1 MVANKF
7 SSFGGMIPAQDERLL
22 PDNNAAYAAN
32 VWLYEGTLQGIREL
46 KSIHTC
52 TSGAVKRVFR
62 IPIGSPTR
70 ENISS
75 SYWLEFATE
84 DVDVLKAPLASD
96 AYNRYYWTSAAT
108 GPQYNTQARIAASS
122 APYTLG
128 VPSPQNFPA
137 VTAHDGVS
145 TVAVVR
151 SYLYSWVSEFGEE
164 GAPSAPS
171 ITTGKQDDVWSV
183 TIIPPTNGE
192 KANRSLSKVR
202 IYRTVTASTG
212 VATYFFVDEVINT
225 TTLYTDTKTDA
236 VVTANAGLEST
247 SWTAPPSDIKGMVAM
262 PNGMIVGY
270 RDNEVWFC
278 EPYRPHAWPAL
289 YTQSVDAPVVGIGVV
304 GQSAIILTQTGVH
317 AATGVSPQSVTM
329 AKVSTHGGC
338 LSRASIVST
347 PLGVLYASD
356 NGLVLATPGGVV
368 NLTVSMFTKDKW
380 LDEMVVS
387 TIRAAQLTTGAYYMW
402 GQNTAGASV
411 GGMIDI
417 SDQRTAYTKL
427 TTSNVISNTFNDP
440 WTSEVFVMSAGVVY
454 QLELSSARP
463 RSQYT
468 WRSKKLQPPNKRN
481 LEAMRIYFDVPTE
494 AIGALGT
501 VKIYADDRLVA
512 TKSLTAS
519 GALIRLPS
527 GFKAS
532 FWQIEITS
540 KVIVSSVEMA
550 TSVKELASV

>member
-1 MVANKF
+1 
-7 SSFGGMIPAQDERLL
+7 
-22 PDNNAAYAAN
+22 
-32 VWLYEGTLQGIREL
+32 
-46 KSIHTC
+46 
-52 TSGAVKRVFR
+52 
-62 IPIGSPTR
+62 
-70 ENISS
+70 
-75 SYWLEFATE
+75 
-84 DVDVLKAPLASD
+84 
-96 AYNRYYWTSAAT
+96 
-108 GPQYNTQARIAASS
+108 
-122 APYTLG
+122 
-128 VPSPQNFPA
+128 
-137 VTAHDGVS
+137 
-145 TVAVVR
+145 
-151 SYLYSWVSEFGEE
+151 
-164 GAPSAPS
+164 
-171 ITTGKQDDVWSV
+171 
-183 TIIPPTNGE
+183 
-192 KANRSLSKVR
+192 
-202 IYRTVTASTG
+202 
-212 VATYFFVDEVINT
+212 
-225 TTLYTDTKTDA
+225 
-236 VVTANAGLEST
+236 
-247 SWTAPPSDIKGMVAM
+247 
-262 PNGMIVGY
+262 
-270 RDNEVWFC
+270 
-278 EPYRPHAWPAL
+278 
-289 YTQSVDAPVVGIGVV
+289 VDAPVVGIGVV